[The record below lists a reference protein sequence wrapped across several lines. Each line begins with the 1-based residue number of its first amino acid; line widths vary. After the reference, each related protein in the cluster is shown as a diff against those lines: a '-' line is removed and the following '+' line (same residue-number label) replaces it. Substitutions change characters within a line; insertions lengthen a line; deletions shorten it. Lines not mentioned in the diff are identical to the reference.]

1 MFLITG
7 TGRSGTSA
15 VAQLLHEAGLAA
27 GNDLIEPDEHNE
39 EGYFEEREL
48 IRINDA
54 ILEAAGVGAWF
65 TTATRQQICDAAS
78 QHIDA
83 MRELAGAATPV
94 WKDPRLSWTLEP
106 WLDVLPERPKIIVCL
121 RSPAE
126 VVASTLT
133 YYMLGGDEAE
143 RAVTHVW
150 RAQSERLLEII
161 DEYRLDAIC
170 VEYAVLQAN
179 PKRALGPL
187 SRFVGATLDA
197 RAVRPDL
204 QHHAAPI
211 PADLTA
217 LYERLRRLGM
227 ATA

>member
-48 IRINDA
+48 IGINDA
-54 ILEAAGVGAWF
+54 ILDAAGVGAWF
-65 TTATRQQICDAAS
+65 TTATRQQIRDAAS

-83 MRELAGAATPV
+83 MRELAAAATPV

-106 WLDVLPERPKIIVCL
+106 WLDVLPERPQIIVCL

-170 VEYAVLQAN
+170 VEYAALQAN
-179 PKRALGPL
+179 PERA
-187 SRFVGATLDA
+187 
-197 RAVRPDL
+197 
-204 QHHAAPI
+204 I
-211 PADLTA
+211 
-217 LYERLRRLGM
+217 
-227 ATA
+227 